1 MKNETEIDP
10 GFERRVVDSLRSG
23 GMIRRS
29 RLPIYLAIAAALI
42 VGFIAGSFE
51 RPRDPGREFLLLLH
65 ETPESA
71 NRGSAE
77 EYGRW
82 ARSTGAMRDG
92 EKLTDQVSVL
102 GPGHSD
108 GSLAGFFKIT
118 ARSRDEAEAIA
129 RTCPHLRYGGWIEVR
144 EIARL

>member
-10 GFERRVVDSLRSG
+10 DFERRVVDSLRGG

-42 VGFIAGSFE
+42 VGFVAGNFE
-51 RPRDPGREFLLLLH
+51 RPRGPGPEFLLLLH
-65 ETPESA
+65 DTPQSA
-71 NRGSAE
+71 NRGSVE

-82 ARSTGAMRDG
+82 ARNTGAMRDG
-92 EKLTDQVSVL
+92 EKLTDEVSVL
-102 GPGHSD
+102 GPGQSD
-108 GSLAGFFKIT
+108 GSLAGFFKIS
-118 ARSRDEAEAIA
+118 AKSREEAEAIA
-129 RTCPHLRYGGWIEVR
+129 RTCPHLRHGGWIEIR